1 MYNYAFDWIVFC
13 YGIPSAGVLCVEL
26 LKLSKGISG
35 LRFSRSEVVQALTM
49 FIGFLGWVRPTDGN
63 YPLCQKLSKV
73 VKRIVD
79 SVLDTPALQTAE
91 AQPQEGPKMEIGGP
105 LADGLE
111 LDTSWMPVEELECLD
126 WLSNIDWTQGDWL
139 DFNQLGQ

>member
-1 MYNYAFDWIVFC
+1 M
-13 YGIPSAGVLCVEL
+13 
-26 LKLSKGISG
+26 SKGISG

-91 AQPQEGPKMEIGGP
+91 AQPQEGPKMEISGP

-126 WLSNIDWTQGDWL
+126 WLSNIDWTQSDWL